1 MKAAAS
7 VSHATFSKKK
17 KTTTTNVDDTLTI
30 RSNML
35 SAAKSFVVRRPVIL
49 VEHLEE
55 DLITPMK

>member
-7 VSHATFSKKK
+7 ISHATFLKKK
-17 KTTTTNVDDTLTI
+17 ITTTTDVDDTLTI